1 MVLSSIVDMMSTK
14 LDDSGRRRRRRRL
27 TELILWPR
35 SKRSR
40 GQKIL
45 GAYFII
51 YLVRTWCVNC
61 LVRNFY
67 RPHFFVKSVT
77 KYNTVWKKME
87 WNLQK
92 IVKCFAKIHETNY
105 KSEFEYKLFSRIFF
119 FLFSLYCGWTFWKM
133 SGFTM
138 PYFRKNCVKS
148 TQFKVIT
155 HYSFLA

>member
-119 FLFSLYCGWTFWKM
+119 FFFHCIVAGHFGKWVDLQCHIFAKIAWNQRNSK
-133 SGFTM
+133 
-138 PYFRKNCVKS
+138 
-148 TQFKVIT
+148 
-155 HYSFLA
+155 